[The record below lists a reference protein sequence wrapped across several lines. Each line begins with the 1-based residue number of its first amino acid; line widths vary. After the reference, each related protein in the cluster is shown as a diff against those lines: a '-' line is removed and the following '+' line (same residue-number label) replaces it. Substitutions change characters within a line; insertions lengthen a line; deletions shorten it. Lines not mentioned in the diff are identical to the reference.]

1 MYVFGNALI
10 FEKAYHGQVLITL
23 QLFEHMVLGF
33 RILWFFNITFHST
46 PSSKG
51 VRFMAAAFSNLHGEI
66 DINAVKVFNISLF
79 QLSLSFLN
87 FVSRAHAY
95 KQAFII

>member
-1 MYVFGNALI
+1 MG
-10 FEKAYHGQVLITL
+10 
-23 QLFEHMVLGF
+23 
-33 RILWFFNITFHST
+33 
-46 PSSKG
+46 
-51 VRFMAAAFSNLHGEI
+51 AAISNLHKEI
-66 DINAVKVFNISLF
+66 DINAIKVFNIGLF